1 MSHKDGGG
9 GFQLIKKSSSLKL
22 NEPTFSATDGSFIY
36 SQQGQRQLPQY
47 QIGVYDHE
55 HGQNTTI
62 TSCYASA
69 FTPTL

>member
-1 MSHKDGGG
+1 MSLRLVRMVALFIIRNGNY
-9 GFQLIKKSSSLKL
+9 
-22 NEPTFSATDGSFIY
+22 NE
-36 SQQGQRQLPQY
+36 QLPQY